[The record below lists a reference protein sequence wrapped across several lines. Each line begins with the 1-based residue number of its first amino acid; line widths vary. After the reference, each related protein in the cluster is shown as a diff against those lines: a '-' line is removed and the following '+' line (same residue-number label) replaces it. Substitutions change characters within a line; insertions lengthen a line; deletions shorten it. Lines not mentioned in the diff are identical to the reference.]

1 MPAEAKNSWAPG
13 LTQADVPEAI
23 HACSRKLNTDS
34 GVHSF
39 PKEISASHSK
49 QLFQQNECLQTQTNR
64 VVQESVNTCQLCTYA
79 SIGWWNNTPI

>member
-49 QLFQQNECLQTQTNR
+49 QLFQQNECLQTQTSS

-79 SIGWWNNTPI
+79 SIGWWSNTPI